1 MEMDHVRRLIGTT
14 VLGGIVFLVPLV
26 FLGAVLGKAFSIM
39 KLLGRPLAQLLQV
52 DRTVLG
58 FAFVELLTGMLLV
71 LVCLLAGLLAK
82 SELARTSREKLDTWL
97 LHLIP
102 GYAWV
107 KGVTGN
113 IDETEAQNEFK
124 PVLVR
129 FDDQCQLGF
138 EVDRGDNGLVAV
150 FLPGAPDARS
160 GSVCYVAED
169 RVSELNTGF
178 SAIVNSCKN
187 LGRNSLQM
195 LPS

>member
-1 MEMDHVRRLIGTT
+1 MDEIRRLIGTT

-39 KLLGRPLAQLLQV
+39 KLLGKPLAEFLQV
-52 DRTVLG
+52 ERTILG

-71 LVCLLAGLLAK
+71 LVCLIAGLVAR
-82 SELARTSREKLDTWL
+82 SEFARARRAKLDTWL

-107 KGVTGN
+107 KGITGN
-113 IDETEAQNEFK
+113 IQDTEAQEVLK

-129 FDDQCQLGF
+129 FDDQYQLAF
-138 EVDRGDNGLVAV
+138 EVDRNDSGLVAI

-160 GSVCYVAED
+160 GSVSYVAED
-169 RVSELNTGF
+169 RVSGLDTGF
-178 SAIVNSCKN
+178 STVVKSCKN
-187 LGRNSLQM
+187 LGRGSLQM
-195 LPS
+195 LPT

>member
-1 MEMDHVRRLIGTT
+1 MDEIRRLIGTT

-39 KLLGRPLAQLLQV
+39 KLLGKPLAEFLQV
-52 DRTVLG
+52 ERTILG

-71 LVCLLAGLLAK
+71 LVCLIAGLVAR
-82 SELARTSREKLDTWL
+82 SEFARARRAKLDTWL

-107 KGVTGN
+107 KGITGN
-113 IDETEAQNEFK
+113 IQDPEAPEVLK

-129 FDDQCQLGF
+129 FDDQYQLAF
-138 EVDRGDNGLVAV
+138 EVDRNDSGLVAI

-160 GSVCYVAED
+160 GSVSYVAED
-169 RVSELNTGF
+169 RVSGLDTGF
-178 SAIVNSCKN
+178 STVVKSCKN
-187 LGRNSLQM
+187 LGRGSLQM
-195 LPS
+195 LPT